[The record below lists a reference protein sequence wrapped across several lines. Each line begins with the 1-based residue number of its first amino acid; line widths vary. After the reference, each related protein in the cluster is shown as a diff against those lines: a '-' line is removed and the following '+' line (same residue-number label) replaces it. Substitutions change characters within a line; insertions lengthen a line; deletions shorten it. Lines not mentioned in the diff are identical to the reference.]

1 MKRGFL
7 VVVTVVMVLAMTGC
21 SKDYSG
27 TYGGMS
33 DLGIPV
39 TVELKKDGTATT
51 NILGFPVSGSYTVEG
66 STLTLEVMAYG
77 FSQRITGRI
86 IGDTIEFADVTL
98 TKGVTS
104 VDIES
109 LYNNYR

>member
-1 MKRGFL
+1 MKKGVLIF
-7 VVVTVVMVLAMTGC
+7 TVAVMVLVLTGC

-33 DLGIPV
+33 NLGIPV
-39 TVELKKDGTATT
+39 TVELEKDGTATT
-51 NILGFPVSGSYTVEG
+51 NILGFPVSGSYIVED
-66 STLTLEVMAYG
+66 STLTLKVMAYG

-86 IGDTIEFADVTL
+86 TGDTIEFADVTL

>member
-1 MKRGFL
+1 MKRAIL
-7 VVVTVVMVLAMTGC
+7 IVVAVVMLLALTGC

-51 NILGFPVSGSYTVEG
+51 NILGFPVSGSYIVEDF
-66 STLTLEVMAYG
+66 TLTLKVMVYG

-86 IGDTIEFADVTL
+86 TGDTIEFADVTL

-109 LYNNYR
+109 LYDNYR

>member
-1 MKRGFL
+1 MKHAISIAAAI
-7 VVVTVVMVLAMTGC
+7 VMLLTLTGC

-33 DLGIPV
+33 ELGIPI
-39 TVELKKDGTATT
+39 TVELNKDGTATT
-51 NILGFPVSGSYTVEG
+51 NILGFPVSGSYIVEG
-66 STLTLEVMAYG
+66 ATLTIKVMAYG

-86 IGDTIEFADVTL
+86 TGDTIEFADVTL

-109 LYNNYR
+109 LYDNYR